1 MSPQKLQLPL
11 RIDAHTS
18 WRAER
23 KEPTLSCVMVE
34 HERCSHGKRNSDCAE
49 YYPCP
54 HGKRKRN
61 CVECNG
67 CPHGKVRG
75 N

>member
-11 RIDAHTS
+11 RVGAHTS

-34 HERCSHGKRNSDCAE
+34 HERCSHGKRNSDWA
-49 YYPCP
+49 
-54 HGKRKRN
+54 
-61 CVECNG
+61 ECNG